1 MTCSRRQQRQKV
13 SFDRPRRMEYDSSS
27 RSARRLKAVSMQKGR
42 VQMQALELPF
52 YDNKVLFGHAAQPG
66 LLAFEREG
74 EATMR
79 VFVRRGGETD
89 SFGQDFTP
97 FMLLADPRPLKS
109 WTGKYDIEKLAG
121 EGFYTYLVRFQ
132 SWSEHDKA
140 KAHLQK
146 ASGRS
151 PSALDAP
158 YFFLS
163 DPVTQHLMLTGQTHF
178 LGMPFEQL
186 KRLQLDIE
194 TYTTEG
200 FEFPNPGRP
209 LDRIIAIALA
219 DQSGWER
226 IITGHDLSE
235 PEMLLEVTHEIQ
247 RRDPDI
253 IEGHNLFRF
262 DLEYIEARARRHHIQ
277 LNWGRD
283 GSVLHSHA
291 SRMNIAEHTI
301 SYRKYE
307 VFGRHIADTWML
319 AQLYDIGT
327 RDMESY
333 GLKDVARHFGV
344 AALDRTYIQPE
355 RVSWYFDHDP
365 DTLFRYALDDVRETR
380 AISDILSPS
389 YVVQAQIF
397 PLSYQ
402 NTILRGNATKID
414 LLFLREYL
422 RQRYAIHTPS
432 PGQVVSG
439 GFTDCRYQG
448 VVQHILHCDITSLYP
463 SIMLSYECFPA
474 RDVLGVFPSLLHDLR
489 EFRVQA
495 KGLARHAKDPA
506 IQRNYEALQATFK
519 ILINSFYGYL
529 GFSMGHFN
537 DFTQAERVTR
547 SGREIIQDIVVGLED
562 AGCHIIEV
570 DTDGLYFTPPPGVR
584 TEEEEERLLSDV
596 SQGLPTGI
604 SLELDGRYP
613 AMFSYKMKNYALLD
627 ERGEVILKGSG
638 LKSRGLEPYLRA
650 WMEEMFGLLLRG
662 EEDKVDALLTK
673 YMEEF
678 EQHQFDVKMFMKTE
692 SIQDSLATYRAKVRD
707 KKRNPAALYEL
718 AIQSGR
724 SYQPGDQIS
733 YYVAGTG
740 KRVKVHEA
748 AKLASQWD
756 RHHPDENVVYY
767 KAKLLEVYRKFKP
780 FIRGMGG
787 PIREGE

>member
-1 MTCSRRQQRQKV
+1 
-13 SFDRPRRMEYDSSS
+13 
-27 RSARRLKAVSMQKGR
+27 MQKGR
-42 VQMQALELPF
+42 VLMQALELPF
-52 YDNKVLFGHAAQPG
+52 YDNKILFGHDVQPN

-74 EATMR
+74 EAAIR
-79 VFVRRGGETD
+79 VFVRQGRQTE
-89 SFGQDFTP
+89 SFVQDFTP
-97 FMLLADPRPLKS
+97 FVLLADPQRLKS
-109 WTGKYDIEKLAG
+109 WAGKYDIEQLAG
-121 EGFYTYLVRFQ
+121 EGFYTYLVRFH
-132 SWSEHDKA
+132 SWSELDKA
-140 KAHLQK
+140 KTHLQK
-146 ASGRS
+146 GSGRA
-151 PSALDAP
+151 PSTLSAP
-158 YFFLS
+158 YFFLT
-163 DPVTQHLMLTGQTHF
+163 DPVAQHLMLTGQTHF
-178 LGMPFEQL
+178 LGMAFDQL

-194 TYTTEG
+194 TYTTDG

-209 LDRIIAIALA
+209 GDRIIAIALA

-226 IITGHDLSE
+226 IITGHELSE
-235 PEMLLEVTHEIQ
+235 PEMLAELTLEIR

-262 DLEYIEARARRHHIQ
+262 DLEYIEARARRQRIQ

-283 GSVLHSHA
+283 GSVLRSHA
-291 SRMNIAEHTI
+291 SRLNIAERTI

-344 AALDRTYIQPE
+344 AASDRTYIQPE

-389 YVVQAQIF
+389 YMVQAQIF

-414 LLFLREYL
+414 LLLLREYL
-422 RQRYAIHTPS
+422 RQRHAIYTPS
-432 PGQVVSG
+432 PGQAVSG

-448 VVQHILHCDITSLYP
+448 VVHHVLHCDITSLYP

-474 RDVLGVFPSLLHDLR
+474 HDVLAVFPALLHDLR

-495 KGLARHAKDPA
+495 KGLARQANTPTMERYYD
-506 IQRNYEALQATFK
+506 ALQATFK

-529 GFSMGHFN
+529 GFSLGHFN
-537 DFTQAERVTR
+537 DFAQADRVTR
-547 SGREIIQDIVVGLED
+547 TGREIIQHIVAELEG
-562 AGCHIIEV
+562 AGCRIIEV
-570 DTDGLYFTPPPGVR
+570 DTDGLYFTPPADVR
-584 TEEEEERLLSDV
+584 TPGEEERLLSRV
-596 SQGLPTGI
+596 SQGLPPGI

-627 ERGEVILKGSG
+627 ERSEVILKGSG

-650 WMEEMFGLLLRG
+650 WMEEMFALLLRG
-662 EEDKVDALLTK
+662 EAHQIDALLAK

-692 SIQDSLATYRAKVRD
+692 SLQDSLATYRDKVRD

-740 KRVKVHEA
+740 KRVKVHET

-756 RHHPDENVVYY
+756 RRNPDENVEYY
-767 KAKLLEVYRKFKP
+767 KAKLLELYKKFKP
-780 FIRGMGG
+780 FIRGVGG
-787 PIREGE
+787 ARRDLSE

>member
-1 MTCSRRQQRQKV
+1 
-13 SFDRPRRMEYDSSS
+13 
-27 RSARRLKAVSMQKGR
+27 
-42 VQMQALELPF
+42 MQALELPF
-52 YDNKVLFGHAAQPG
+52 YDNKVLFGHDAQPS
-66 LLAFEREG
+66 LLAFEPEG
-74 EATMR
+74 DAAIR
-79 VFVRRGGETD
+79 VFVRQGGQTE
-89 SFGQDFTP
+89 SFVQDFTP
-97 FMLLADPRPLKS
+97 FMLLADPHLLRS

-132 SWSEHDKA
+132 SWSDLDKA
-140 KAHLQK
+140 KTHLQK

-178 LGMPFEQL
+178 LGMAFEQL

-194 TYTTEG
+194 TYTTAG
-200 FEFPNPGRP
+200 FEFPNPARAG
-209 LDRIIAIALA
+209 DRIIAIALA

-226 IITGHDLSE
+226 IITGDDLSE
-235 PEMLLEVTHEIQ
+235 PEMLVELTREIR
-247 RRDPDI
+247 RRDPDV

-262 DLEYIEARARRHHIQ
+262 DLEYLEARARRHRVP

-283 GSVLHSHA
+283 SSALRSHA
-291 SRMNIAEHTI
+291 SRMNIAERTI

-327 RDMESY
+327 RDLESY

-344 AALDRTYIQPE
+344 AAPDRTYIQPE

-380 AISDILSPS
+380 AISNILSRS

-414 LLFLREYL
+414 LLFLRAYL
-422 RQRYAIHTPS
+422 RQRHAVHAPS
-432 PGQVVSG
+432 PGQTVSG
-439 GFTDCRYQG
+439 GFTACRYQG
-448 VVQHILHCDITSLYP
+448 VVHHVLHCDITSLYP
-463 SIMLSYECFPA
+463 SIMLSYACFPA
-474 RDVLGVFPSLLHDLR
+474 HDVLGVFPSLLHDLR

-495 KGLARHAKDPA
+495 KGLARQAKNPLM
-506 IQRNYEALQATFK
+506 QRNYDALQATFK

-529 GFSMGHFN
+529 GFSLGHFN
-537 DFTQAERVTR
+537 DFAQADRVTR
-547 SGREIIQDIVVGLED
+547 VGREIIQHIVAGLEG
-562 AGCHIIEV
+562 AGCRIIEV

-584 TEEEEERLLSDV
+584 TPEDEDRLLGDV
-596 SQGLPTGI
+596 SRGLPTEI

-627 ERGEVILKGSG
+627 ARGEVILKGSG
-638 LKSRGLEPYLRA
+638 LKSRGIEPFLRA
-650 WMEEMFGLLLRG
+650 WMEEMFALLLRG
-662 EEDKVDALLTK
+662 EAHRIDALLAK
-673 YMEEF
+673 YMEEL
-678 EQHQFDVKMFMKTE
+678 ELHQFDVKMFMKTE
-692 SIQDSLATYRAKVRD
+692 SLQDSLATYREKVRD

-756 RHHPDENVVYY
+756 RHRPDENVEYY
-767 KAKLLEVYRKFKP
+767 KAKLMELYRKFKP

-787 PIREGE
+787 PTREGE

>member
-1 MTCSRRQQRQKV
+1 
-13 SFDRPRRMEYDSSS
+13 
-27 RSARRLKAVSMQKGR
+27 
-42 VQMQALELPF
+42 MQALELPF
-52 YDNKVLFGHAAQPG
+52 YDNKVLFGHDTRPG

-74 EATMR
+74 EAAIR
-79 VFVRRGGETD
+79 VFVRQGRQTQ
-89 SFGQDFTP
+89 SFVQDLTL
-97 FMLLADPRPLKS
+97 FMLLADPQLLKS

-121 EGFYTYLVRFQ
+121 EGFYTYLVRFR
-132 SWSEHDKA
+132 SWSDLDKA
-140 KAHLQK
+140 RTHLQR
-146 ASGRS
+146 ASGKS
-151 PSALDAP
+151 SGALDAP
-158 YFFLS
+158 YFFLT
-163 DPVTQHLMLTGQTHF
+163 DLVAQHLMLTGQTHF
-178 LGMPFEQL
+178 LGMAFEQL

-209 LDRIIAIALA
+209 GDRIIAIALS

-226 IITGHDLSE
+226 IITGHELSE
-235 PEMLLEVTHEIQ
+235 PEMLEELMVEIR
-247 RRDPDI
+247 RRDPDV

-262 DLEYIEARARRHHIQ
+262 DLEYIAARARRHRIR
-277 LNWGRD
+277 LDWGRD
-283 GSVLHSHA
+283 GSTLRSHA
-291 SRMNIAEHTI
+291 SRMNIAERTI

-327 RDMESY
+327 RDLESY

-344 AALDRTYIQPE
+344 APQDRTYIQPE

-389 YVVQAQIF
+389 YFVQAQIF

-414 LLFLREYL
+414 MLFLREYL
-422 RQRYAIHTPS
+422 RHRHAIQTPS
-432 PGQVVSG
+432 PGQAVSG

-448 VVQHILHCDITSLYP
+448 VVHHVLHCDITSLYP
-463 SIMLSYECFPA
+463 SIMLSYACFPPH
-474 RDVLGVFPSLLHDLR
+474 DVLGVFPSLLHDLR

-495 KGLARHAKDPA
+495 KSLARKAHERAT
-506 IQRNYEALQATFK
+506 QRYYEALQTTFK

-547 SGREIIQDIVVGLED
+547 TGREIIHQIIGGLEH
-562 AGCHIIEV
+562 AGCRIIEV
-570 DTDGLYFTPPPGVR
+570 DTDGLYFTPPAGVH
-584 TEEEEERLLSDV
+584 TPEDEERLLNDV
-596 SQGLPTGI
+596 SQQLPTGI

-627 ERGEVILKGSG
+627 ERGEIILKGSG
-638 LKSRGLEPYLRA
+638 LKSRGLEPFLRA
-650 WMEEMFGLLLRG
+650 WMEEMFALLLRG
-662 EEDKVDALLTK
+662 EADQIDALLAK

-692 SIQDSLATYRAKVRD
+692 SLQDSLATYREKVRD
-707 KKRNPAALYEL
+707 KRRNPSALYEL
-718 AIQSGR
+718 ATQSGR

-740 KRVKVHEA
+740 KRVKVHES

-756 RHHPDENVVYY
+756 RHHPDENVEYY
-767 KAKLLEVYRKFKP
+767 KAKLLELYKKFKP

-787 PIREGE
+787 PTRGTSV

>member
-1 MTCSRRQQRQKV
+1 
-13 SFDRPRRMEYDSSS
+13 
-27 RSARRLKAVSMQKGR
+27 
-42 VQMQALELPF
+42 MQALELPF
-52 YDNKVLFGHAAQPG
+52 YDNKVLFGQAARPG
-66 LLAFEREG
+66 FLAFEREG
-74 EATMR
+74 EAAIR
-79 VFVRRGGETD
+79 VFVRQGRQTE
-89 SFGQDFTP
+89 SFVQDFAP
-97 FMLLADPRPLKS
+97 FMLLAKPQLLKS
-109 WTGKYDIEKLAG
+109 WAGKYDIEKLAG

-132 SWSEHDKA
+132 SWSDLDKA
-140 KAHLQK
+140 RTHLQK
-146 ASGRS
+146 SSGKS

-158 YFFLS
+158 YFILS
-163 DPVTQHLMLTGQTHF
+163 DAVGQHLMLTGQTHF
-178 LGMPFEQL
+178 LGMAFEQL
-186 KRLQLDIE
+186 RRLQLDIE

-209 LDRIIAIALA
+209 GDRIIAIALSNH
-219 DQSGWER
+219 SGWER

-235 PEMLLEVTHEIQ
+235 PEMLEELSMEIR
-247 RRDPDI
+247 RRDPDV

-262 DLEYIEARARRHHIQ
+262 DLEYIEARARRHRIQ
-277 LNWGRD
+277 LHWGRD
-283 GSVLHSHA
+283 GSVLRSHP
-291 SRMNIAEHTI
+291 SRMNIAERTI

-319 AQLYDIGT
+319 AQLYDIGA
-327 RDMESY
+327 RDLESY

-344 AALDRTYIQPE
+344 AAQNRTYIQPE

-380 AISDILSPS
+380 AISNILSPS
-389 YVVQAQIF
+389 YFVQAQIF

-414 LLFLREYL
+414 MLFLREYL
-422 RQRYAIHTPS
+422 RQRHAIQAPS
-432 PGQVVSG
+432 LGQTVSG

-448 VVQHILHCDITSLYP
+448 VVHRVLHCDITSLYP
-463 SIMLSYECFPA
+463 SIMLSYKCFPTH
-474 RDVLGVFPSLLHDLR
+474 DVLGVFPSLLHDLR

-495 KGLARHAKDPA
+495 KGMARKAKDLTA
-506 IQRNYEALQATFK
+506 QRYYEALQATFK

-537 DFTQAERVTR
+537 DFAQADRVTR
-547 SGREIIQDIVVGLED
+547 TGREIIQQIVAWLEN
-562 AGCHIIEV
+562 AGCRIIEV
-570 DTDGLYFTPPPGVR
+570 DTDGLYFTPPPDVH
-584 TEEEEERLLSDV
+584 TSEDEERLLSDV
-596 SQGLPTGI
+596 SEELPTGI

-627 ERGEVILKGSG
+627 AHGGVILKGSG
-638 LKSRGLEPYLRA
+638 LKSRGLEPFLRA
-650 WMEEMFGLLLRG
+650 WMEEMFALLLRG
-662 EEDKVDALLTK
+662 EERKIDALLAK

-692 SIQDSLATYRAKVRD
+692 SLQESLATYRDKVRA
-707 KKRNPAALYEL
+707 KKRNLSALYEL

-733 YYVAGTG
+733 YYVAGAG

-748 AKLASQWD
+748 ARLASQWD
-756 RHHPDENVVYY
+756 RRHPDENVEYY
-767 KAKLLEVYRKFKP
+767 KAKLLELYKKFKP

-787 PIREGE
+787 PKRGS

>member
-1 MTCSRRQQRQKV
+1 MTYWRRPRRQKG
-13 SFDRPRRMEYDSSS
+13 SFDRLRQMTYAISS
-27 RSARRLKAVSMQKGR
+27 RSTHRLKAVSMQKGR

-52 YDNKVLFGHAAQPG
+52 YDNKVLFGHAGQPS
-66 LLAFEREG
+66 LLAFERER
-74 EATMR
+74 EAAIR
-79 VFVRRGGETD
+79 VFVRHAGETH
-89 SFGQDFTP
+89 SFVQDFTP
-97 FMLLADPRPLKS
+97 FMLLADPSLLKS

-121 EGFYTYLVRFQ
+121 EGFYTYLMRFQ
-132 SWSEHDKA
+132 SWSELDKA

-151 PSALDAP
+151 ASALDAP
-158 YFFLS
+158 YFFLN
-163 DPVTQHLMLTGQTHF
+163 DPVAQHLMLTGQTHF
-178 LGMPFEQL
+178 LGMGFEQL

-194 TYTTEG
+194 TYTTAG

-209 LDRIIAIALA
+209 GDRITAIALA

-235 PEMLLEVTHEIQ
+235 PEMLAELTLEIR
-247 RRDPDI
+247 RRDPDV

-262 DLEYIEARARRHHIQ
+262 DLEYIEARAQRHRIQ
-277 LNWGRD
+277 LQWGRD

-291 SRMNIAEHTI
+291 SRLNIAERTI

-307 VFGRHIADTWML
+307 IFGRHIADTWML

-327 RDMESY
+327 RDLESY

-344 AALDRTYIQPE
+344 AASDRTYIQPE

-380 AISDILSPS
+380 AISNILSPS

-422 RQRYAIHTPS
+422 RQRHAIHTPS
-432 PGQVVSG
+432 PGQAVSG

-448 VVQHILHCDITSLYP
+448 VVQNVLHCDITSLYP

-474 RDVLGVFPSLLHDLR
+474 HDVLGVFPSLLHDLR

-495 KGLARHAKDPA
+495 KGLARQADSPVG
-506 IQRNYEALQATFK
+506 QRYYDALQATFK

-529 GFSMGHFN
+529 GFSLGHFN
-537 DFTQAERVTR
+537 DFGQADRVTR
-547 SGREIIQDIVVGLED
+547 TGREIIQHIVAGLED
-562 AGCHIIEV
+562 ACCRIIEV
-570 DTDGLYFTPPPGVR
+570 DTDGLYFMPPEGMHTP
-584 TEEEEERLLSDV
+584 EEGERLLSNV

-604 SLELDGRYP
+604 NLELDGHYP

-638 LKSRGLEPYLRA
+638 LKSRGTEPYLRA

-662 EEDKVDALLTK
+662 QADQVDALLAK

-678 EQHQFDVKMFMKTE
+678 AQHRFDVKMFMKTE
-692 SIQDSLATYRAKVRD
+692 SMQDSIATYRDKVRD
-707 KKRNPAALYEL
+707 KKRNPSALYEL
-718 AIQSGR
+718 AIQSQR

-748 AKLASQWD
+748 AKLASLWN
-756 RHHPDENVVYY
+756 RHQPDENVEYY
-767 KAKLLEVYRKFKP
+767 KAKLLELYKKFKP

-787 PIREGE
+787 PTREGT

>member
-1 MTCSRRQQRQKV
+1 
-13 SFDRPRRMEYDSSS
+13 
-27 RSARRLKAVSMQKGR
+27 MQKGR

-52 YDNKVLFGHAAQPG
+52 YDNKVLFGHDARPG

-79 VFVRRGGETD
+79 VFARQGGQTE
-89 SFGQDFTP
+89 SFVQDFTP
-97 FMLLADPRPLKS
+97 FMLLADPQLLKS

-132 SWSEHDKA
+132 SWGDLDKA

-158 YFFLS
+158 YFFLT
-163 DPVTQHLMLTGQTHF
+163 DAVAQHLMLTGQTHF
-178 LGMPFEQL
+178 LGMAFEQL

-209 LDRIIAIALA
+209 GDRIIAIALA
-219 DQSGWER
+219 DQSGWQR

-235 PEMLLEVTHEIQ
+235 LEMLEELTLEIR
-247 RRDPDI
+247 RRDPDV

-262 DLEYIEARARRHHIQ
+262 DLEYIEARARRHRMQ

-283 GSVLHSHA
+283 GSLLRSHA
-291 SRMNIAEHTI
+291 SRMNIAERTI

-319 AQLYDIGT
+319 AQLYDLGR
-327 RDMESY
+327 RDLESY
-333 GLKDVARHFGV
+333 GLKDIARHFGV
-344 AALDRTYIQPE
+344 AARERTYIQPE

-389 YVVQAQIF
+389 YFVQAQVF

-414 LLFLREYL
+414 MLFMREYL
-422 RQRYAIHTPS
+422 RQRHAIQTPS
-432 PGQVVSG
+432 PGQAVSG

-448 VVQHILHCDITSLYP
+448 VVHHVLHCDITSLYP
-463 SIMLSYECFPA
+463 SIMLSYHCFPTH
-474 RDVLGVFPSLLHDLR
+474 DVLGVFPSLLHDLR

-495 KGLARHAKDPA
+495 KGMARKDKDPA
-506 IQRNYEALQATFK
+506 TQRYYDALQATFK

-529 GFSMGHFN
+529 GFSLGHFN
-537 DFTQAERVTR
+537 DFMQADRVTR
-547 SGREIIQDIVVGLED
+547 TGREIIQQIVAWLEN
-562 AGCHIIEV
+562 AGCRIIEV
-570 DTDGLYFTPPPGVR
+570 DTDGLYFTPPPGVH
-584 TEEEEERLLSDV
+584 TPEDEERLLSDA
-596 SQGLPTGI
+596 SQELPTGI

-638 LKSRGLEPYLRA
+638 LKSRGLEPFLRA
-650 WMEEMFGLLLRG
+650 WMEEMFALLLRG
-662 EEDKVDALLTK
+662 EERKIDVLLAK

-692 SIQDSLATYRAKVRD
+692 SLQDSLATYREKVRD
-707 KKRNPAALYEL
+707 KKRNPSALYEL

-733 YYVAGTG
+733 YYVVGTS

-756 RHHPDENVVYY
+756 RHNPDENVAYY
-767 KAKLLEVYRKFKP
+767 KAKLLELYKKFKP
-780 FIRGMGG
+780 FIRGLGG
-787 PIREGE
+787 PKQGV

>member
-1 MTCSRRQQRQKV
+1 MQTII
-13 SFDRPRRMEYDSSS
+13 
-27 RSARRLKAVSMQKGR
+27 AIQKGR
-42 VQMQALELPF
+42 VQMQALEVPF
-52 YDNKVLFGHAAQPG
+52 YDNKVLFGHDARPG
-66 LLAFEREG
+66 LLACEREG
-74 EATMR
+74 EAAIR
-79 VFVRRGGETD
+79 VFVRPGGQTE
-89 SFGQDFTP
+89 SFVQDFTP
-97 FMLLADPRPLKS
+97 FMLLADPQPLKS

-132 SWSEHDKA
+132 SWSDLDKA
-140 KAHLQK
+140 RTHLQK
-146 ASGRS
+146 ASGKS
-151 PSALDAP
+151 TSALDAP
-158 YFFLS
+158 YFFLT
-163 DPVTQHLMLTGQTHF
+163 DPVAQHLMLTGQTHF
-178 LGMPFEQL
+178 LGLAFEQL

-200 FEFPNPGRP
+200 FEFPNPGR
-209 LDRIIAIALA
+209 LGDRIVAIALA

-235 PEMLLEVTHEIQ
+235 PEMLAELALEIR
-247 RRDPDI
+247 RRDPDV

-262 DLEYIEARARRHHIQ
+262 DLEYIAARARRYRIP

-283 GSVLHSHA
+283 GSALRSHA
-291 SRMNIAEHTI
+291 SRLNIAERTI
-301 SYRKYE
+301 GYRKYE

-327 RDMESY
+327 RELESY

-344 AALDRTYIQPE
+344 AARDRTYIQPE

-380 AISDILSPS
+380 AISDILSRS
-389 YVVQAQIF
+389 YFVQAQVF

-414 LLFLREYL
+414 LLFMREYL
-422 RQRYAIHTPS
+422 RQRHAIQTPS
-432 PGQVVSG
+432 PGQAVSG
-439 GFTDCRYQG
+439 GYTDCRYQG
-448 VVQHILHCDITSLYP
+448 VVRHVLHCDITSLYP
-463 SIMLSYECFPA
+463 SIMLSFECFP
-474 RDVLGVFPSLLHDLR
+474 RHDVLGVFPALLRDLR

-495 KGLARHAKDPA
+495 KGMARKATDPGT
-506 IQRNYEALQATFK
+506 QRYYDALQAAFK

-529 GFSMGHFN
+529 GFSLGHFN

-547 SGREIIQDIVVGLED
+547 TGREIIQQIVAGLEK
-562 AGCHIIEV
+562 AGCRIIEV
-570 DTDGLYFTPPPGVR
+570 DTDGLYFTPSPGVH
-584 TEEEEERLLSDV
+584 TPEDEERLLREM
-596 SQGLPTGI
+596 SQALPTGI

-638 LKSRGLEPYLRA
+638 LKSRGLEPFLRA
-650 WMEEMFGLLLRG
+650 WMEEMFALLLQG
-662 EEDKVDALLTK
+662 EAHKIDALLAK
-673 YMEEF
+673 YMEEL
-678 EQHQFDVKMFMKTE
+678 EQHQFDVKMLMKTE
-692 SIQDSLATYRAKVRD
+692 SLQDALPTYRDKVRD
-707 KKRNPAALYEL
+707 KKRNPSALYEL

-733 YYVAGTG
+733 YYVAGTD

-756 RHHPDENVVYY
+756 RHHPDENVPYY
-767 KAKLLEVYRKFKP
+767 KAKLLELYKKFKP

-787 PIREGE
+787 PKRSV

>member
-1 MTCSRRQQRQKV
+1 MTCLRRRRRQKA
-13 SFDRPRRMEYDSSS
+13 SFDRPRRMEYDLSS
-27 RSARRLKAVSMQKGR
+27 RSARRLNAVSMQKGR

-52 YDNKVLFGHAAQPG
+52 YDNKVLFGHGARSS

-74 EATMR
+74 ESAVR
-79 VFVRRGGETD
+79 VFVRQGRQTE
-89 SFGQDFTP
+89 SFIQDFTP
-97 FMLLADPRPLKS
+97 FMLLADPRLLKS

-132 SWSEHDKA
+132 SWSDLDKA
-140 KAHLQK
+140 KTHLQK
-146 ASGRS
+146 ASGRT
-151 PSALDAP
+151 PSTLGAP
-158 YFFLS
+158 YFFLT
-163 DPVTQHLMLTGQTHF
+163 DPVAQHMMLTGQTHF
-178 LGMPFEQL
+178 LGMAFEQL

-209 LDRIIAIALA
+209 GDRIIAIALA

-235 PEMLLEVTHEIQ
+235 PEMLAELTMEIR
-247 RRDPDI
+247 RRDPDV

-262 DLEYIEARARRHHIQ
+262 DLEYIASRARRHRIQ

-283 GSVLHSHA
+283 GSVLRSHA
-291 SRMNIAEHTI
+291 SRMNIAERTI

-319 AQLYDIGT
+319 AQLYDIST

-333 GLKDVARHFGV
+333 GLKDVARHFSV
-344 AALDRTYIQPE
+344 AAPDRTYIQPE

-414 LLFLREYL
+414 LLVLREYL
-422 RQRYAIHTPS
+422 RQRHAVHTPS
-432 PGQVVSG
+432 AGQAVSG

-448 VVQHILHCDITSLYP
+448 VVQHVLHCDITSLYP
-463 SIMLSYECFPA
+463 SIMLSYKCFPA
-474 RDVLGVFPSLLHDLR
+474 HDVLGVFPSLLHDLR

-495 KGLARHAKDPA
+495 KGLARQANNPVV
-506 IQRNYEALQATFK
+506 QRHYDALQATFK

-529 GFSMGHFN
+529 GFSLGHFN
-537 DFTQAERVTR
+537 DFAQADRVTR
-547 SGREIIQDIVVGLED
+547 TGREIIQHIVVGLEG
-562 AGCHIIEV
+562 AGCRIIEV
-570 DTDGLYFTPPPGVR
+570 DTDGLYFTPPAGVR
-584 TEEEEERLLSDV
+584 TPEDEERLLSDV

-604 SLELDGRYP
+604 SLELDGHYP
-613 AMFSYKMKNYALLD
+613 AMFSYKTKNYALLD

-638 LKSRGLEPYLRA
+638 LKSRGLEPFLRA
-650 WMEEMFGLLLRG
+650 WMEEMFALLLRG
-662 EEDKVDALLTK
+662 EAHRVDALLAK

-692 SIQDSLATYRAKVRD
+692 SLQDSLATYRDKVRD
-707 KKRNPAALYEL
+707 KKRNLAALYEL
-718 AIQSGR
+718 AIQSRR

-756 RHHPDENVVYY
+756 RHHPDENVEYY
-767 KAKLLEVYRKFKP
+767 KAKLLELYKKFKP

-787 PIREGE
+787 PMREGE

>member
-1 MTCSRRQQRQKV
+1 
-13 SFDRPRRMEYDSSS
+13 
-27 RSARRLKAVSMQKGR
+27 MQKGR

-52 YDNKVLFGHAAQPG
+52 YYNKVLFGHAAQSS

-74 EATMR
+74 EAAIR
-79 VFVRRGGETD
+79 VFVRQGGRTE
-89 SFGQDFTP
+89 SFVEDFTP

-132 SWSEHDKA
+132 GWSELDKA
-140 KAHLQK
+140 KTHLQK
-146 ASGRS
+146 ASGRP
-151 PSALDAP
+151 PSAFDAP

-163 DPVTQHLMLTGQTHF
+163 DPVAQHLMLTGQTHF
-178 LGMPFEQL
+178 LGMAFEQL
-186 KRLQLDIE
+186 RRLQLDIE

-209 LDRIIAIALA
+209 GDRIIAIALA

-226 IITGHDLSE
+226 IITGHNLSE
-235 PEMLLEVTHEIQ
+235 PEMLAELTMEIR
-247 RRDPDI
+247 RRDPDV
-253 IEGHNLFRF
+253 IEGHNVFRF
-262 DLEYIEARARRHHIQ
+262 DLEYIAARARRHRLQ

-283 GSVLHSHA
+283 GSALRSHA
-291 SRMNIAEHTI
+291 SRMNIAERTI

-327 RDMESY
+327 RDLESY

-344 AALDRTYIQPE
+344 AAPDRTYIQPE

-380 AISDILSPS
+380 AISTILSPS

-402 NTILRGNATKID
+402 NIILRGNATKID

-422 RQRYAIHTPS
+422 RQRHAVRTPS
-432 PGQVVSG
+432 PGQAVSG

-448 VVQHILHCDITSLYP
+448 VVHHVLHCDITSLYP
-463 SIMLSYECFPA
+463 SIMLSYEYFPA
-474 RDVLGVFPSLLHDLR
+474 HDVLGVFPSLLHDLL

-495 KGLARHAKDPA
+495 KGLARQAKKPA
-506 IQRNYEALQATFK
+506 MQRYYDALQATFK

-529 GFSMGHFN
+529 GFSLGHFN
-537 DFTQAERVTR
+537 DFAQADRVTR
-547 SGREIIQDIVVGLED
+547 TGREIIHHIVAGLEN
-562 AGCHIIEV
+562 AGCRIIEV
-570 DTDGLYFTPPPGVR
+570 DTDGLYFTPPASVR
-584 TEEEEERLLSDV
+584 TPEDEERLLGKV
-596 SQGLPTGI
+596 SRGLPAGI

-638 LKSRGLEPYLRA
+638 LKSRGLEPFLRA
-650 WMEEMFGLLLRG
+650 WMEEMFSLLLQG
-662 EEDKVDALLTK
+662 EAHRIDTLLAR

-692 SIQDSLATYRAKVRD
+692 SLQDSLVTYRDKVRD

-756 RHHPDENVVYY
+756 RHHPDENVEYY
-767 KAKLLEVYRKFKP
+767 KAKLLELYKKFKP

-787 PIREGE
+787 PLREGA

>member
-1 MTCSRRQQRQKV
+1 
-13 SFDRPRRMEYDSSS
+13 MEGDGTS
-27 RSARRLKAVSMQKGR
+27 RSARRAKADFVQKGR
-42 VQMQALELPF
+42 MQMQALQLPF
-52 YDNKVLFGHAAQPG
+52 YDNKVLFGHAAQPS

-74 EATMR
+74 EAAMR
-79 VFVRRGGETD
+79 VFARQGGQTS
-89 SFGQDFTP
+89 SFVQDFTP

-109 WTGKYDIEKLAG
+109 WTGKYDIEQLAG

-132 SWSEHDKA
+132 SWSEQEKA

-146 ASGRS
+146 ASGRP
-151 PSALDAP
+151 PSALNAP
-158 YFFLS
+158 YFYLS
-163 DPVTQHLMLTGQTHF
+163 DPVAQHLMLTGQTHF
-178 LGMPFEQL
+178 LGMAFEQL

-209 LDRIIAIALA
+209 RDRIIAIALA

-226 IITGHDLSE
+226 VITGHNLSE
-235 PEMLLEVTHEIQ
+235 PEMLEELTREIR
-247 RRDPDI
+247 RRDPDV

-262 DLEYIEARARRHHIQ
+262 DLAYIEARARRHRIQ

-283 GSVLHSHA
+283 GSVLRSHA
-291 SRMNIAEHTI
+291 SRMNIAERTI
-301 SYRKYE
+301 TYRKYE

-319 AQLYDIGT
+319 AQLYDLGM

-344 AALDRTYIQPE
+344 AAPDRTYIQPE

-380 AISDILSPS
+380 AISGILSPS
-389 YVVQAQIF
+389 YMVQAQIF

-422 RQRYAIHTPS
+422 RQRHAIHSPS
-432 PGQVVSG
+432 PGQEVSG

-463 SIMLSYECFPA
+463 SIMLSYEYFPA

-489 EFRVQA
+489 DFRVQA
-495 KGLARHAKDPA
+495 KGLARQAKNPLMQHHYDV
-506 IQRNYEALQATFK
+506 LQATFK

-529 GFSMGHFN
+529 GFSLGHFN
-537 DFTQAERVTR
+537 DFAQADRVTR
-547 SGREIIQDIVVGLED
+547 TGREIIQGLVSELES
-562 AGCHIIEV
+562 AGCRIIEV
-570 DTDGLYFTPPPGVR
+570 DTDGLYFTPPDGVR
-584 TEEEEERLLSDV
+584 TPEEEERLLSAL
-596 SQGLPTGI
+596 SQELPTGI
-604 SLELDGRYP
+604 TLELDGRYP

-627 ERGEVILKGSG
+627 ERGEVVLKGSG
-638 LKSRGLEPYLRA
+638 LKSRGLEAYLRA
-650 WMEEMFGLLLRG
+650 WMEEMFSLLLRG
-662 EEDKVDALLTK
+662 EADKVEALLAK

-678 EQHQFDVKMFMKTE
+678 EQHRFDVKMFMKTE
-692 SIQDSLATYRAKVRD
+692 SLQDSLATYRDKVRE

-756 RHHPDENVVYY
+756 RHRPDENVEYY
-767 KAKLLEVYRKFKP
+767 KAKLLEVYKKFKP

-787 PIREGE
+787 SRRAGA